1 MNIVHLVAS
10 PFVGGPERQMLGL
23 AQSLP
28 PDYQT
33 VFLAFANSGKSD
45 ALLNEAK
52 RLGFQTLTLR
62 NDTPNYQAAAREAGR
77 ILRHLDAR
85 VLCCHGYKPD
95 IIGWRAARQAGIP
108 VISVSHGWTAATFKV
123 RINEALDRFVLR
135 FMDRVVCVSQAQAA
149 KVRQAGVVEKRIA
162 IIRNAIAGEAFAPPD
177 PAYRDVLQRFLPP
190 ECRQV
195 VGAAGRLSP
204 EKGFGDLV
212 EAAAQVLQR
221 NPAAGFVL
229 FGEGPLHQSLAEHI
243 RIRGLSGRFVLAG
256 FRTDLSQLLPHFD
269 LLVLPSFT
277 EGLPVVVLEAFAAGV
292 PVVATAVGGTPE
304 VVQDKVNGYL
314 VPPGQP
320 HLLAE
325 RISLVLEDESTRR
338 TMGQRGQERVRE
350 QFTFE
355 TQSAQYQKLFEEVQE
370 APTKIPRL
378 RAGAIYPAL
387 SRKRRTK
394 DAV

>member
-1 MNIVHLVAS
+1 VNIVHLVAS

-28 PDYQT
+28 ADHRT
-33 VFLAFANSGKSD
+33 IFVAFANSGKSD
-45 ALLNEAK
+45 ALLIEAQ
-52 RLGFQTLTLR
+52 RLGFETITLR

-77 ILRHLDAR
+77 TLRRLDAH

-95 IIGWRAARQAGIP
+95 IIGWRAARQAQIP

-123 RINEALDRFVLR
+123 RLNEALDRFVLR
-135 FMDRVVCVSQAQAA
+135 FMDRVVCVSQAQAV
-149 KVRQAGVVEKRIA
+149 KVRRAGVAEKGIA
-162 IIRNAIAGEAFAPPD
+162 VIRNAIGSDAFAAPD
-177 PAYRDVLQRFLPP
+177 PAYREVLRNFLPAD
-190 ECRQV
+190 CRHV

-212 EAAAQVLQR
+212 EAAVQVLQTR
-221 NPAAGFVL
+221 PTAGFVL
-229 FGEGPLHQSLAEHI
+229 FGEGPLRQSLAEHI
-243 RIRGLSGRFVLAG
+243 RIRGLSGRFVLPG
-256 FRTDLSQLLPHFD
+256 FRSDLSRLLPHFD

-304 VVQDKVNGYL
+304 VVLDKVNGHL

-320 HLLAE
+320 NLLADRVSLALLHEIE
-325 RISLVLEDESTRR
+325 RRA
-338 TMGQRGQERVRE
+338 MGQRGKEHVR
-350 QFTFE
+350 QHFTFAA
-355 TQSAQYQKLFEEVQE
+355 QSAQYQKLFEELKYL
-370 APTKIPRL
+370 PTRVARL
-378 RAGAIYPAL
+378 RLSAGCPAP
-387 SRKRRTK
+387 SRKRRSK